1 MGVSGLIM
9 LGCVLLRGRF
19 DCFSFL
25 LAGHVLCFD
34 EFLSYTEPLVEFD
47 NSLKMQVNC
56 ENYEFTLYLQ
66 SDAASNMN

>member
-56 ENYEFTLYLQ
+56 EN
-66 SDAASNMN
+66 